1 MKNFIKRMPIKILC
15 FLLCAIS
22 LCTSAAG
29 IIGGVIMASEDF
41 YVKTADEIFCDEIGG
56 KLRSYSEVVVDYT
69 VRGSRIPDAMTSAQ
83 KTNVC
88 FIIRNA
94 DSKIVDTNM
103 LASNGNLSF
112 VNGRSYYYEIYIYK
126 VQGGTYVTS
135 HKLDGDTLEYEKWSV
150 LLGVREKM
158 GANDVY
164 AQIYEL
170 IDFAHSIRYTV
181 IVVSALSF
189 VAFIALFI
197 VLMCTSGRR
206 ACDDGVHC
214 GLLNSI
220 PFDLLVASV
229 AVVLAA
235 FCVFIDE
242 LDRSLT
248 SEALVAVAAFACF
261 LAVCMVLGLCVSAS
275 ARLKQGTL
283 IKNTVLWRIVCLLR
297 RGVNGAIRVS
307 KRIFKRVWAI
317 ILAIP
322 MIWRTAVAVC
332 VITVY
337 DIAMLS
343 FLVQGADEIGTLMFF
358 AKAIILG
365 FAALSSAFQMRR
377 LEKGA
382 DALAQGDLDYKVDT
396 EKMYYDFKRHGENLN
411 GISAGMAV
419 AVEERLHSERM
430 KAELITNVSHD
441 IKTPLTSIINYAG
454 LIAENECENEK
465 HREYSEVLLRKS
477 EHLKRLLDDLVE
489 ISKAN
494 SGTLEVALTPCDA
507 NVLLGQTAGEFEQ
520 KCADAQLTLV
530 ASSSCKNARIMA
542 DGRRIWRVFEN
553 LMNNAVKYSL
563 PNSRVYLTLESDGQ
577 NVRFIFRNTSKNTLS
592 LSAEE
597 LTERFVRGDSSRTTE
612 GNGLGLSIAKSLTEL
627 QNGKMEI
634 ITDGDLFK
642 VVLTFPAL

>member
-1 MKNFIKRMPIKILC
+1 MKNFIKRLPVKILC

-22 LCTSAAG
+22 LCTAAAG
-29 IIGGVIMASEDF
+29 IIGGVIMVSEDF
-41 YVKTADEIFCDEIGG
+41 YTKTADEIFCDEIGG
-56 KLRSYSEVVVDYT
+56 RLRSYSEIVVDHT
-69 VRGSRIPDAMTSAQ
+69 VRGIRIPDAMTSAQ

-103 LASNGNLSF
+103 VAANGNLSF
-112 VNGRSYYYEIYIYK
+112 VNGRSYYYEIYIYRLE
-126 VQGGTYVTS
+126 GGTYVTS
-135 HKLDGDTLEYEKWSV
+135 HKLDGEKFEYEKWSV

-158 GANDVY
+158 ESNDVY
-164 AQIYEL
+164 AQMYEL
-170 IDFAHSIRYTV
+170 IGFAHSLRYAV
-181 IVVSALSF
+181 IIISALSF
-189 VAFIALFI
+189 LVFVTLFV
-197 VLMCTSGRR
+197 VLMCISGRR

-214 GLLNSI
+214 GLLNPV
-220 PFDLLVASV
+220 PFDLLVVSV
-229 AVVLAA
+229 AGVFAAMLAL
-235 FCVFIDE
+235 IDE
-242 LDRSLT
+242 LDRAFTTEGLI
-248 SEALVAVAAFACF
+248 AVAAFACF
-261 LAVCMVLGLCVSAS
+261 LAVCMVLGLCMSAS

-283 IKNTVLWRIVCLLR
+283 IKNTVLWRTICLLR
-297 RGVNGAIRVS
+297 RGVNGARRVS

-332 VITVY
+332 LIVAY
-337 DIAMLS
+337 DIVMIFAMLNREDM
-343 FLVQGADEIGTLMFF
+343 LGTVMFF

-411 GISAGMAV
+411 GISTGMAV

-465 HREYSEVLLRKS
+465 HREYSEVLMRKS

-507 NVLLGQTAGEFEQ
+507 NVLLEQTAGEFEQ

-530 ASSSCKNARIMA
+530 TSSSCKSARIMA

-563 PNSRVYLTLESDGQ
+563 PNSRVYLTLEADTQ